1 MEGRAEGRVVLW
13 LEATLGHVSSVDTKK
28 GLTGERVPIPQPCSG
43 SWGLPDLRVY
53 SQDLGNSSCINW
65 KVRQSLRGAHTHF
78 SNV

>member
-13 LEATLGHVSSVDTKK
+13 PEATVGHVLSVDTKK
-28 GLTGERVPIPQPCSG
+28 GLTEERVPISQLYSG

-65 KVRQSLRGAHTHF
+65 KVRRSL
-78 SNV
+78 

>member
-13 LEATLGHVSSVDTKK
+13 PEAALGHVLSVDTKK
-28 GLTGERVPIPQPCSG
+28 GLTEERVPICSG

-65 KVRQSLRGAHTHF
+65 KVRQSLWDARTHF